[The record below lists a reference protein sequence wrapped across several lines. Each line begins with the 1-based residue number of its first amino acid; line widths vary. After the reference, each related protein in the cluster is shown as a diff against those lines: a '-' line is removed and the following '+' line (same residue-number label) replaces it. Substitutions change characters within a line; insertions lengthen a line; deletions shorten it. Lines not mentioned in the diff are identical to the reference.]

1 MWGAEG
7 AAPHMR
13 PLRQLQRTD
22 GHRGRRSLRK
32 NEEMKIAV
40 DAMGGDFAPRSIVEG
55 AVLAAREH
63 GVPVVL
69 VGEERVIRQEAA
81 IYPGSDSLPITFFHA
96 SEAVGMEESP
106 LTPIRKKKDSSIKV
120 AFDLLK
126 RGEASAVFSAGNSG
140 AVLATAVFVLEK
152 LAGVDRPAIG
162 TMFPTLK
169 GATLLLDAGA
179 NVDCKPF
186 HLVQFAI
193 MGDAYAKYIL
203 KKEKP
208 IVGLLSNGEEES
220 KGNELIRETNSILK
234 QSSIGYMGPVEGR
247 DIFNGRADVVICDGF
262 VGNAALK
269 ICEGLAE
276 AIGAMIRQKL
286 EASFKAK
293 MAYLLGRDIV
303 NGIKKKLDYSEYG
316 GAPLLGVNGVVIIGH
331 GRSSPKAVKNAIRL
345 AHEFAQIGLPALLI
359 RNLEENQDL
368 QRLGGKNLTKVWE
381 QIKEKIVH

>member
-1 MWGAEG
+1 
-7 AAPHMR
+7 
-13 PLRQLQRTD
+13 
-22 GHRGRRSLRK
+22 
-32 NEEMKIAV
+32 MKIAI
-40 DAMGGDFAPRSIVEG
+40 DAMGGDLAPRSIVEG
-55 AVLAAREH
+55 AILAAREH

-69 VGEERVIRQEAA
+69 VGEEKAIRQEAA
-81 IYPGSDSLPITFFHA
+81 MIPGSDSLPLTFVHA
-96 SEAVGMEESP
+96 SEVVGMDESP

-126 RGEASAVFSAGNSG
+126 KGEVSAVVSAGNSG
-140 AVLATAVFVLEK
+140 AVLATAVFVLER
-152 LAGVDRPAIG
+152 LTGVDRPAIG
-162 TMFPTLK
+162 TIFPTLK
-169 GATLLLDAGA
+169 GSTLLLDAGA

-186 HLVQFAI
+186 HLVQFAL

-208 IVGLLSNGEEES
+208 KVGLLSNGEEES
-220 KGNELIRETNSILK
+220 KGNELIRETNAILK
-234 QSSIGYMGPVEGR
+234 RSSIGYVGPVEGR

-276 AIGAMIRQKL
+276 AIGAMIRQEL
-286 EASFKAK
+286 EVSLRAK
-293 MAYLLGRDIV
+293 IGYFFARHAV

-331 GRSSPKAVKNAIRL
+331 GRSSAKAIKNAIRL
-345 AHEFAQIGLPALLI
+345 AHDFAQIGLPTLLV

-381 QIKEKIVH
+381 QIKEKIIS

>member
-1 MWGAEG
+1 
-7 AAPHMR
+7 
-13 PLRQLQRTD
+13 
-22 GHRGRRSLRK
+22 
-32 NEEMKIAV
+32 MKIAV
-40 DAMGGDFAPRSIVEG
+40 DAMGGDFAPRNIVEG

-69 VGEERVIRQEAA
+69 VGEEKVVRQEAA
-81 IYPGSDSLPITFFHA
+81 RYPGSDSLPLTFVHA
-96 SEAVGMEESP
+96 SEVVGMDESP

-126 RGEASAVFSAGNSG
+126 RGEASAVVSAGNSG

-169 GATLLLDAGA
+169 GSTLLLDAGA

-203 KKEKP
+203 KKDKP
-208 IVGLLSNGEEES
+208 VVGLLSNGEEES
-220 KGNELIRETNSILK
+220 KGNELIRETNAILK
-234 QSSIGYMGPVEGR
+234 QSSIGYTGPVEGR

-286 EASFKAK
+286 EASLKAK
-293 MAYLLGRDIV
+293 IAYLLARDMV

-331 GRSSPKAVKNAIRL
+331 GRSSAKAIKNAVRL
-345 AHEFAQIGLPALLI
+345 AHEFAQVGLPDLLI
-359 RNLEENQDL
+359 RNLEENRDL
-368 QRLGGKNLTKVWE
+368 QRLGGKNLAKIWE
-381 QIKEKIVH
+381 QIKEKIVS